1 LSQQPNKPTDKG
13 LDQPDEARLENLIKP
28 LLEKIISRDDFIN
41 GLKNILNEQ
50 SCRTED
56 NSGIIEA
63 QPTLADA
70 LKGIV
75 QQLAPLQELAPR
87 RTQMKDGE
95 ILRLKQLRDSLLRPE
110 WSGAGKLSSVQ
121 EEKNVAF
128 IGEVASGA

>member
-1 LSQQPNKPTDKG
+1 MSQQPSKPTDKG
-13 LDQPDEARLENLIKP
+13 LDQPDEARLENLIKS
-28 LLEKIISRDDFIN
+28 LLEKI
-41 GLKNILNEQ
+41 LNER

-56 NSGIIEA
+56 NLGFIEA